1 MNIIFS
7 LVLYKQNLGI
17 IKPLFLD
24 IDKFYNY
31 GLKKNTKTL
40 LNIYDNSPSIN
51 NDITK
56 LIEKDYISYVHD
68 SSNLGYGRAH
78 NKNLLRKNFSKLN
91 TVFIVVNPDITFNYI
106 DLFNYLQ
113 NFLNSK
119 YLCVAPLVINEKGEI
134 QYSAKK
140 NPTLLSLIIGRFNFL
155 RSLKIFDN
163 YQKLHLNQI
172 RNYKK
177 EKIQSSYLSGCF
189 LIIRSTIYRKVKG
202 FDNRYFL
209 HLEDADFTRKCS
221 YYGLVMH
228 DPNLR
233 VVHKWARGSHK
244 SLRQMLC
251 ILISLIKYFKK
262 WGIVIF

>member
-7 LVLYKQNLGI
+7 LVLYKQNLEI
-17 IKPLFLD
+17 IKPLFID
-24 IDKFYNY
+24 IDNFYNY

-40 LNIYDNSPSIN
+40 LHVYDNSPSIN
-51 NDITK
+51 DDIIK
-56 LIEKDYISYVHD
+56 LINKEYISYIHD

-78 NKNLLRKNFSKLN
+78 NKNLLRRNIANLN
-91 TVFIVVNPDITFNYI
+91 TIFIVVNPDISFNYK

-113 NFLNSK
+113 NFLNSQL
-119 YLCVAPLVINEKGEI
+119 LCVAPLVMNDKGET

-140 NPTLLSLIIGRFNFL
+140 NPTLLSLILGRFNFL
-155 RSLKIFDN
+155 RSLKILDN
-163 YQKLHLNQI
+163 YQRIHLNQI

-177 EKIQSSYLSGCF
+177 EKIESSYLSGCF
-189 LIIRSTIYRKVKG
+189 LIIKSTIYIKVKG

-209 HLEDADFTRKCS
+209 HLEDADFTRMCS
-221 YYGLVMH
+221 SYGLVIH
-228 DPNLR
+228 DPTLR

-262 WGIVIF
+262 WGFVIF